1 MTGPFKPCACTIAGS
16 DSGGGAGIQADLR
29 TFAALGTWG
38 TSAVTAVTA
47 QNPGEIRGIWRLP
60 PESVEA
66 QMQAICAGFQVKAFK
81 TGMLGGQDIVHVVA
95 GELPAGV
102 PLVVDPVMV
111 ATSGER
117 LLDADAV
124 STLAEEIFPRATVV
138 TPNVAEAAA
147 LAGTGPITT
156 LQGMREAAEHIL
168 DLGPFSVVVKGGD
181 RPSGTATDLYLD
193 RSGELLLTG
202 RRYSYT
208 VHGSGCVFSA
218 AIAAFLARGMG
229 VREAACGAKGFMD
242 GALGRA
248 YQSLSG
254 RFSADPTEGSPVRK

>member
-81 TGMLGGQDIVHVVA
+81 TGMLVGQDIVHVVA
-95 GELPAGV
+95 GELPVGV

-117 LLDADAV
+117 LLDAEAV
-124 STLAEEIFPRATVV
+124 KAIREEIFPRATVI
-138 TPNVAEAAA
+138 TPNIAEAAVI
-147 LAGTGPITT
+147 AGTGSITSLEEMT
-156 LQGMREAAEHIL
+156 LK
-168 DLGPFSVVVKGGD
+168 P
-181 RPSGTATDLYLD
+181 
-193 RSGELLLTG
+193 LLLEAKTHPVI
-202 RRYSYT
+202 S
-208 VHGSGCVFSA
+208 SFEAMAS
-218 AIAAFLARGMG
+218 RGAPCRM
-229 VREAACGAKGFMD
+229 
-242 GALGRA
+242 
-248 YQSLSG
+248 
-254 RFSADPTEGSPVRK
+254 